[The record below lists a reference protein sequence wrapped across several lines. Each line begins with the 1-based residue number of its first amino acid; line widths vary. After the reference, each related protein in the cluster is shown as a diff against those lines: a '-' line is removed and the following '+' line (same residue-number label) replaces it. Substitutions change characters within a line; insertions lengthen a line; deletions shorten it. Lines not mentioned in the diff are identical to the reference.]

1 MSYADIPACMSCFPA
16 VIVMPFSRVSF
27 SEKWPTRGTFQ
38 DISSN
43 GKFSDDG
50 RPPPSDMRPGL
61 LKYFAAA
68 LMEEGFRFALSSFR
82 RSILC
87 QTGAF

>member
-1 MSYADIPACMSCFPA
+1 MSYADVPACMSCFPA
-16 VIVMPFSRVSF
+16 VIVMPFSLVSV
-27 SEKWPTRGTFQ
+27 SEKCPTCGTLK

-43 GKFSDDG
+43 GKYSDDG

-68 LMEEGFRFALSSFR
+68 LIEEGFRFALSSFR
-82 RSILC
+82 RSVQC
-87 QTGAF
+87 QIGAS